1 MTNNTREQRPLLRRE
16 PSTPH
21 YQTLPVTPPPLG
33 TSLTARSSFSSFHAP
48 RLPRLLSFKSRL
60 SSPPSASPSSNS
72 LPQQWQTKQQQR
84 PGNRGSWHFQSRSEF
99 RADFDPGICPSHTS
113 PLPYRQLCILA
124 LLSLSEQSALNSM
137 GPYLPAMLESFH
149 DVPSDQVSLYI
160 GLLASS
166 FALAQL
172 CSNFLWGFLS
182 DRIGRKPVLMM
193 GSLFLLCSCVG
204 FGFSTSFRQAVI
216 LQTAMGVLNGNAAVF
231 PTVVGELTDRSNQS
245 TAFTWLPIVYS
256 LGSITGPAM
265 GGLFAGRYSEKY
277 PYAAPNLFSAGLL
290 AITLLVVGVGFR
302 EPDHGHLPRSG
313 RERHKT
319 LLECLPDSLRSFVRR
334 NTTSASGALANGNE
348 RNNAE
353 AEVGAQ
359 ETTETEEES
368 DVASVKSQT
377 SFFSRTTVLL
387 LASYF
392 IFQLCS
398 VAFATLYPVFAASP
412 APAGR
417 SLDPATIGLL
427 MTIAGFV
434 TMGFQAFIFPTI
446 KTEHGNIGTYRF
458 AVLGLAVSLAL
469 MPLVGYLSEDKET
482 LAWNNLLI
490 YGEIS
495 TVLINNS
502 CPDSQNL
509 GALYGIAQSL
519 SAAGRSLGPIIAG
532 SIFSFAVNIAH
543 EGAMVAWCLF
553 SAIAMGGWLGSLV
566 IHCPEL
572 ESDDYR
578 ESHRADM
585 I

>member
-1 MTNNTREQRPLLRRE
+1 
-16 PSTPH
+16 
-21 YQTLPVTPPPLG
+21 
-33 TSLTARSSFSSFHAP
+33 
-48 RLPRLLSFKSRL
+48 
-60 SSPPSASPSSNS
+60 
-72 LPQQWQTKQQQR
+72 
-84 PGNRGSWHFQSRSEF
+84 
-99 RADFDPGICPSHTS
+99 
-113 PLPYRQLCILA
+113 
-124 LLSLSEQSALNSM
+124 
-137 GPYLPAMLESFH
+137 
-149 DVPSDQVSLYI
+149 
-160 GLLASS
+160 
-166 FALAQL
+166 
-172 CSNFLWGFLS
+172 
-182 DRIGRKPVLMM
+182 MM

-231 PTVVGELTDRSNQS
+231 PSVVGELTDRSNQS

-290 AITLLVVGVGFR
+290 AITL
-302 EPDHGHLPRSG
+302 SG

-334 NTTSASGALANGNE
+334 NTASASGALANGNE

-490 YGEIS
+490 YGEI
-495 TVLINNS
+495 N
-502 CPDSQNL
+502 Q
-509 GALYGIAQSL
+509 QFL
-519 SAAGRSLGPIIAG
+519 S
-532 SIFSFAVNIAH
+532 
-543 EGAMVAWCLF
+543 
-553 SAIAMGGWLGSLV
+553 
-566 IHCPEL
+566 
-572 ESDDYR
+572 
-578 ESHRADM
+578 
-585 I
+585 